1 MCDDEHTTRHRNSIL
16 FWLCSHI
23 FHLLCAR
30 EKKGKEMSI
39 KRHLSALF
47 HRERCDRQVLIP
59 MLDKLNEQEQQAL
72 WRLLQEKEQQVN
84 QAKRHSRR
92 GF

>member
-1 MCDDEHTTRHRNSIL
+1 
-16 FWLCSHI
+16 
-23 FHLLCAR
+23 
-30 EKKGKEMSI
+30 MSI
-39 KRHLSALF
+39 KRHLNALF
-47 HRERCDRQVLIP
+47 HRERCNRQVLIP
-59 MLDKLNEQEQQAL
+59 MLDKLTEEEQQAL

>member
-1 MCDDEHTTRHRNSIL
+1 
-16 FWLCSHI
+16 
-23 FHLLCAR
+23 
-30 EKKGKEMSI
+30 MSL

-59 MLDKLNEQEQQAL
+59 MLEKLTEAEQQAL

>member
-1 MCDDEHTTRHRNSIL
+1 MSL
-16 FWLCSHI
+16 
-23 FHLLCAR
+23 
-30 EKKGKEMSI
+30 KK
-39 KRHLSALF
+39 HLSALF

-59 MLDKLNEQEQQAL
+59 MLEKLTVAEQQAL

>member
-1 MCDDEHTTRHRNSIL
+1 
-16 FWLCSHI
+16 
-23 FHLLCAR
+23 
-30 EKKGKEMSI
+30 
-39 KRHLSALF
+39 
-47 HRERCDRQVLIP
+47 
-59 MLDKLNEQEQQAL
+59 MLEKLNEEEQQAL